1 MAAPGTG
8 RVRGRTWARI
18 TQAKKPR
25 ANAVAWA
32 LFILIGLPLGLIAA
46 LNLLAGTG
54 FYVDPLRE
62 FWRPWPSDTMK
73 SFIGIAAFAST
84 LAYLTYRKG
93 REKGYTSGNVAATA
107 TARNVA
113 EGRIPDPEPAA
124 SPGVSMQPPYP
135 PPP

>member
-32 LFILIGLPLGLIAA
+32 LFLLIGLPLGLIAA

-54 FYVDPLRE
+54 IYVDPLRE

-73 SFIGIAAFAST
+73 SFIGIAAFAAT
-84 LAYLTYRKG
+84 LAYLTYREG
-93 REKGYTSGNVAATA
+93 RQSGYKSGNVAATA

-113 EGRIPDPEPAA
+113 EGRIPEPAPDGSTRVA
-124 SPGVSMQPPYP
+124 LQPPYP

>member
-8 RVRGRTWARI
+8 RVRDRTWARI